1 MSRTVAAPITDL
13 VYPCDVDAVSPD
25 ELAEVTAMAAEWLF
39 VLSGG
44 RAGSFITIEDEYRP
58 ASGGACGMPYKDS
71 AGAWHNGGAFADG
84 RSCCEIV
91 LYRQPV
97 AVVDAVRVEG
107 VTLDPADY
115 VLEINTLR
123 RLGSCFPTGAG
134 CDVAPVQV
142 DYRWGVPLS
151 PLGRRAVA
159 ELACE
164 MLAAIMPL
172 GRDCLLPSGAQ
183 QIVRQ
188 GITITRPD
196 LSTLLDNGLVGLP
209 VTDAYIRAFNPNR
222 LTQRSKVVQ
231 IDGAERAS

>member
-1 MSRTVAAPITDL
+1 MSRTVAAPVTDL
-13 VYPCDVDAVSPD
+13 VYSCDVDAVDPA

-44 RAGSFITIEDEYRP
+44 RAGSFSTVEEEYRP
-58 ASGGACGMPYKDS
+58 VVGDDCGS
-71 AGAWHNGGAFADG
+71 LVGG

-97 AVVDAVRVEG
+97 AAIDEVRVDG
-107 VTLDPADY
+107 VALDASEY
-115 VLEINTLR
+115 ALEINTLR
-123 RLGSCFPTGAG
+123 RLGACFPGGAD
-134 CDVAPVQV
+134 CDVAPIQV
-142 DYRWGVPLS
+142 DYRWGVPLGF
-151 PLGRRAVA
+151 LGRRAVA

-164 MLAAIMPL
+164 MLAAVQPL

-196 LSTLLDNGLVGLP
+196 LETLLNNGLVGLP

-222 LTQRSKVVQ
+222 LTQRSKVIQ
-231 IDGAERAS
+231 LDGAVRAS